1 MDRLLQDLQFG
12 FRQLRKSPG
21 FTLIAVATLA
31 IGIGA
36 NTAGF
41 SVMDAVVL
49 RPLAVPGLDQV
60 VTVQEQQ
67 NHGSLQWVALANFE
81 DWQRQSRT
89 FEEMAARETV
99 DLSLTGAGD
108 AAHVQGELITPKFF
122 SVLRAHAFLGRLF
135 DLDETRPGR
144 DSVAVLTW
152 PFWKSHFDSD
162 PGVVGRKVELNRR
175 SYTIVGVMPKSMQY
189 PSTADFFLPFAP
201 TEAQLANRGSH
212 DYQVI
217 GRLRPGISPGQA
229 QAELNLIANHLA
241 QAYPATNQG
250 WSVRIEPLLATL
262 NGDYTP
268 LYMNLIAGAT
278 LFVLLVVCAN
288 IANLQFARGIVRRP
302 EIAMRTALGAGRA
315 RLMRQLLTENILLGL
330 IGGIGG
336 LIFASF
342 YLRVFLYFMP
352 ERVARFMSGWSNISL
367 NGRVLVYS
375 LLLAILAG
383 IVSGFAP
390 ALGAVRVRLVD
401 QLKAGSRSVAGAAHG
416 HRLRNLLAAAQ
427 ISLAVALVV
436 GAALMCKGMLGMLH
450 VADRYHPARVLTF
463 NVHLPAERYN
473 TPEKQAAWFSQSLD
487 RIRALPGVRYAEI
500 TTALPYTDYGWVDNS
515 HIENRPVASGQSR
528 PALRLP
534 VSPGF
539 FSAFHIPLVA
549 GRLFN
554 SSDDLRSRPVALVSQ
569 SYADRYFH
577 GENPIGRR
585 IRMET
590 GTPAQTP
597 WMTIVGVVGETN
609 YNLWLRDRPAAVY
622 MDTAQQPQLGAT
634 YAIGVQGDPL
644 SLGAAIRRVLAGIDP
659 GLPLDAM
666 QSYAHFMH
674 ENLTGMFYTAGMLG
688 FDALVALLLAAI
700 GIFGVMANLVG
711 ERSREIGLRLAMGA
725 RRQDVLAMILRRA
738 AWLTVA
744 GVCAGLALASALAH
758 AVANLLYQ
766 VSPSDPGVFAGITAA
781 IAGVA
786 MAASW
791 LPARR
796 AARIEPMTALRD
808 E

>member
-1 MDRLLQDLQFG
+1 MNRLLQDLHFG

-21 FTLIAVATLA
+21 FTFTAVATLA

-60 VTVQEQQ
+60 VTLQEQQ
-67 NHGSLQWVALANFE
+67 NHGSLQQVALANFE

-89 FEEMAARETV
+89 FEEMAVRETV

-108 AAHVQGELITPKFF
+108 AAHVQGELTTPNFF
-122 SVLRAHAFLGRLF
+122 TVLRAKAMLGRVF
-135 DLDETRPGR
+135 DSSETQPGR

-162 PGVVGRKVELNRR
+162 PGVAGRKVELNRR
-175 SYTIVGVMPKSMQY
+175 AYTIVGVMPKTMQY

-217 GRLRPGISPGQA
+217 GRLRKGVSPGEA
-229 QAELNLIANHLA
+229 QAELNLIASQLA
-241 QAYPATNQG
+241 EAYPATNRG
-250 WSVRIEPLLATL
+250 WSVRVEPLLASL
-262 NGDYTP
+262 NGYYTP
-268 LYMNLIAGAT
+268 LYMNLITGAT

-288 IANLQFARGIVRRP
+288 IANLQFARGLARRP
-302 EIAMRTALGAGRA
+302 EIAMRTALGAGRG
-315 RLMRQLLTENILLGL
+315 RLLRQLLTENMLLGL

-336 LIFASF
+336 LIFASV
-342 YLRVFLYFMP
+342 YLHILLIFMP
-352 ERVARFMSGWSNISL
+352 ERVARFMAGWSNISL
-367 NGRVLVYS
+367 NGRVLAYS
-375 LLLAILAG
+375 FLLAIVAG
-383 IVSGFAP
+383 IISGFAP
-390 ALGAVRVRLVD
+390 ALGAVRLRLVD
-401 QLKAGSRSVAGAAHG
+401 QLKAGSRAVTGTARS

-450 VADRYHPARVLTF
+450 VADRYGPRQVLTF
-463 NVHLPAERYN
+463 NIHLPAERYD
-473 TPEKQAAWFSQSLD
+473 TPEKQAAWYRQSLD
-487 RIRALPGVRYAEI
+487 RIRALPGVDYAEI
-500 TTALPYTDYGWVDNS
+500 TNTLPYSDWGWVDNS
-515 HIENRPVASGQSR
+515 HIENRPSASGQSR

-534 VSPGF
+534 VSAGF
-539 FSAFHIPLVA
+539 FAAFHIPLVS

-554 SSDDLRSRPVALVSQ
+554 SGDDLRSRPVAVVSQ

-590 GTPAQTP
+590 GTPGQTP
-597 WMTIVGVVGETN
+597 WMTIVGVAGETN

-622 MDTAQQPQLGAT
+622 MDTAQQPQLGTT

-644 SLGAAIRRVLAGIDP
+644 TLAVSIRRVLAGIDP

-666 QSYAHFMH
+666 QTYAHLMH

-711 ERSREIGLRLAMGA
+711 ERTREIGVRLAMGA
-725 RRQDVLAMILRRA
+725 RHEDVLAMILRRA
-738 AWLTVA
+738 AWLTGA

-758 AVANLLYQ
+758 GIANLLYQ
-766 VSPSDPGVFAGITAA
+766 VSPSDPAVFAGITAA

-791 LPARR
+791 LPAHR
-796 AARIEPMTALRD
+796 AALIEPMTALRD